1 MNITRRNLIGKM
13 LVAALAVLFVP
24 AFAFAAEDEAT
35 LQKRF
40 KERFP
45 QLRQLKADGV
55 IGETSEGYV
64 DFVDKKDPKAAEI
77 LEQEN
82 ADRKALYKLLAEKEG
97 TTLEKVAEVAG
108 ARNLKK
114 AKPGEY
120 IKQGGK
126 WTKKT

>member
-1 MNITRRNLIGKM
+1 MNISRRNLIGKL
-13 LVAALAVLFVP
+13 LVAALAMLFVP
-24 AFAFAAEDEAT
+24 AFAHAAEDEAS

-55 IGETSEGYV
+55 IGEASEGYV
-64 DFVDKKDPKAAEI
+64 DFVDKKDSKAATVVE
-77 LEQEN
+77 EEN

-97 TTLEKVAEVAG
+97 TTPDKVAEVAG
-108 ARNLKK
+108 ARALKK

-126 WTKKT
+126 WTKKA